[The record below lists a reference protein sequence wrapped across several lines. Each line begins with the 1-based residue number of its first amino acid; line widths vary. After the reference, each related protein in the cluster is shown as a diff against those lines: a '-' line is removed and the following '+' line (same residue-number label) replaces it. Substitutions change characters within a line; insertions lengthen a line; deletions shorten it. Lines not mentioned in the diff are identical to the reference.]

1 MVATLPALPSIP
13 CTHHPGRR
21 QGRLMT
27 SRGLTMLEHLATT
40 SRQPRAPPSPASTSS
55 TRPTLPRDPGRWAGA
70 AVEQCCQYFQVY
82 CDLETEGGGWMV
94 FQVSPL
100 PGDHLPVGE
109 GWRWTPRELHA
120 GLGRLQGGR
129 NLQLMFTCCQG
140 WFWGLWP
147 RVLAWEHPHLGSHQV
162 TNSPFNIFLFFD
174 WSKTYFQQINV

>member
-1 MVATLPALPSIP
+1 MVATLPALRSIR

-70 AVEQCCQYFQVY
+70 AVEQCCHYFQVY

-94 FQVSPL
+94 FQVSPPSRWSSPSRWGMTL
-100 PGDHLPVGE
+100 NPTRTSCGAGKTTRWSEFTINVHLLSRLVLGTLTE
-109 GWRWTPRELHA
+109 SS
-120 GLGRLQGGR
+120 GLGTSSSGLSPSDKFTLQY
-129 NLQLMFTCCQG
+129 LLV
-140 WFWGLWP
+140 LWL
-147 RVLAWEHPHLGSHQV
+147 VK
-162 TNSPFNIFLFFD
+162 NIF
-174 WSKTYFQQINV
+174 STN

>member
-1 MVATLPALPSIP
+1 MCHGLTFVKVRAKHRRFLAKMLASYGQYSSFYDFFHLQSLIELFSNSVNSALNVHFNHNCRLTEQTHFLEISMVATLPALPSIP

-109 GWRWTPRELHA
+109 G
-120 GLGRLQGGR
+120 
-129 NLQLMFTCCQG
+129 
-140 WFWGLWP
+140 
-147 RVLAWEHPHLGSHQV
+147 
-162 TNSPFNIFLFFD
+162 
-174 WSKTYFQQINV
+174 